1 MYSTIKRYF
10 EKEAF
15 NLSAPTLL
23 VVALCIQ
30 LSSKMFGEPISHSV
44 SQIK

>member
-23 VVALCIQ
+23 VVVLCVQ

>member
-1 MYSTIKRYF
+1 MYSTIKQYF

-23 VVALCIQ
+23 VVQRVQ

>member
-1 MYSTIKRYF
+1 MYSTIKQYF

-15 NLSAPTLL
+15 SAPTLL
-23 VVALCIQ
+23 VVQRVQ